1 MGAQMNTLGIAGM
14 AAVITRTTPDIAPT
28 TGTDIRPTDITDRT
42 TGRRIMALI
51 LEGHITEAER
61 LSFPAAAIM
70 PTVIAIIGRGIV
82 QTERARAE

>member
-1 MGAQMNTLGIAGM
+1 MTMLGIADM
-14 AAVITRTTPDIAPT
+14 AAVITRATPDIVPT
-28 TGTDIRPTDITDRT
+28 TGTDIRPIDLTDRT

-61 LSFPAAAIM
+61 LSFPGVAIM
-70 PTVIAIIGRGIV
+70 PPVIAIIGRGIA

>member
-1 MGAQMNTLGIAGM
+1 LGAQTNTLGIAGM
-14 AAVITRTTPDIAPT
+14 AAVITRAIPDIVPT

-51 LEGHITEAER
+51 LEGHIMEGER
-61 LSFPAAAIM
+61 LSFPGAAIM
-70 PTVIAIIGRGIV
+70 PTAIDIIGRGIA

>member
-1 MGAQMNTLGIAGM
+1 LGAQMNTLGIAGTV
-14 AAVITRTTPDIAPT
+14 AVITRAIPDIVPT

-61 LSFPAAAIM
+61 LSFPGAAIM
-70 PTVIAIIGRGIV
+70 PIGIAILGRGIA
-82 QTERARAE
+82 QRERARAE

>member
-1 MGAQMNTLGIAGM
+1 MGAQMITLGIAAM
-14 AAVITRTTPDIAPT
+14 AAVITRATPDIVPT

-61 LSFPAAAIM
+61 LSFPGAATM
-70 PTVIAIIGRGIV
+70 PTATAIIGRVIA
-82 QTERARAE
+82 QTERARAR

>member
-14 AAVITRTTPDIAPT
+14 AAVITRATRDIAPT

-51 LEGHITEAER
+51 LEGHIMEAER
-61 LSFPAAAIM
+61 LSFPGAAIT
-70 PTVIAIIGRGIV
+70 PIGIAILGRGIA

>member
-1 MGAQMNTLGIAGM
+1 MTTLGIAGM
-14 AAVITRTTPDIAPT
+14 AAVITRATPDIVPT

-61 LSFPAAAIM
+61 LSFPGAAIM
-70 PTVIAIIGRGIV
+70 PTGIAILGRGIA